1 LVSIFSLLGILVHH
15 KPSKKIT
22 NLSFFIVSLSF
33 FLFSFHVH
41 EKTILVPFIAYLL
54 NIKHLRNI
62 LPSFSMMALFSLY
75 PLLKRENQV
84 ITYFILML
92 LTIIYTNSQMGKSY
106 LKALN
111 ILNVIFIVCY
121 HAAEMTIQPP
131 ANYPWLYPMINAFL
145 SFTNFSFIL
154 LYSYYI
160 MWNKLKLKK

>member
-1 LVSIFSLLGILVHH
+1 
-15 KPSKKIT
+15 
-22 NLSFFIVSLSF
+22 
-33 FLFSFHVH
+33 
-41 EKTILVPFIAYLL
+41 
-54 NIKHLRNI
+54 
-62 LPSFSMMALFSLY
+62 MMALFSLY